1 MKYKLYSLDLSRP
14 SDEESIVYIE
24 VDEERA
30 VNVMKKDWRFF
41 ETKEAAL
48 SALQKIKEIL

>member
-30 VNVMKKDWRFF
+30 ENVMKKDWRFF